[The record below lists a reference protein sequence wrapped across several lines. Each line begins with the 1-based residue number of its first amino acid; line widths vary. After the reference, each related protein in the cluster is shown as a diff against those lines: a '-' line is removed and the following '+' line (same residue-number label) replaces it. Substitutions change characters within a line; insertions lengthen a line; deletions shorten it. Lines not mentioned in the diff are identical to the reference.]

1 MGKYKKNRGKNVD
14 KTSILNDAKNTDGLR
29 RHFSF
34 FSISLGLH
42 LLALIFLSLLLLLVY
57 GDYNRGSET
66 VMDIVIVGESGEGED
81 DFEKPLLGDEIGR
94 IDSEIRGEAEEDLGT
109 ESGGEGSTTGLALGQ
124 GQGED
129 GNDTGYAIS
138 DYISKVRYRIE
149 REKRYPK
156 KSLIGKEEGTVMVS
170 FLLNSSG
177 SLLSAEVFSSSG
189 FEGLDDAAI
198 ETVMGASPYP
208 PFPKKLKR
216 ERLSLKVPIK
226 YEIR

>member
-1 MGKYKKNRGKNVD
+1 MGKNKTIGNILGKD
-14 KTSILNDAKNTDGLR
+14 SILNGAKDKGGLK

-42 LLALIFLSLLLLLVY
+42 FLALVFLSLILLLVY

-66 VMDIVIVGESGEGED
+66 VMDIVIVGEGGEGEEE
-81 DFEKPLLGDEIGR
+81 FEKPILGKETESV
-94 IDSEIRGEAEEDLGT
+94 DSEIKGDVEEDSGNK
-109 ESGGEGSTTGLALGQ
+109 SGGEGSTTELALGQ
-124 GQGED
+124 GKVESGGDAGEI
-129 GNDTGYAIS
+129 IS

-149 REKRYPK
+149 KEKRYPK
-156 KSLIGKEEGTVMVS
+156 KSLIRKEEGTVMVS

-208 PFPKKLKR
+208 PFPKRLKR
-216 ERLSLKVPIK
+216 DRLSLKVPIK